1 MSNENNIN
9 LKNETKNDSLST
21 SVDILNHFVD
31 KNIKIKE
38 ETKESL
44 INYIKNNDYTEDT
57 EEIKEEKNDI
67 NFENTMIKIKEKCN
81 DTIKEMIEKNKINI
95 QFKSMI
101 NNRMNQL
108 GININKKVINNTQK
122 EKKKTIE
129 KALNCIKK
137 MAASENGLTEKDLNN
152 LNSLIKNN
160 DESKPSEYDK
170 FLKKETTKIIDT
182 YLDKHNKQKLP
193 VKLINNI
200 SKDIKSKR

>member
-1 MSNENNIN
+1 
-9 LKNETKNDSLST
+9 
-21 SVDILNHFVD
+21 
-31 KNIKIKE
+31 
-38 ETKESL
+38 
-44 INYIKNNDYTEDT
+44 
-57 EEIKEEKNDI
+57 
-67 NFENTMIKIKEKCN
+67 
-81 DTIKEMIEKNKINI
+81 MIEKNKNNI
-95 QFKSMI
+95 KFKSMI

-137 MAASENGLTEKDLNN
+137 MSSSENGLTEKDLNN

-170 FLKKETTKIIDT
+170 FLKKENTKIIDT